1 MQPPVPNF
9 NPRPPR
15 GGRQPPFSK
24 YSHGPII
31 SIHALREEGDASS
44 SLDIFLSSLFQSTP
58 SARRATRTRPRNF
71 RFPAIS
77 IHALREESDSTHR
90 TASYGSTDFN
100 PRPPRGERQQLQ
112 SYARTA
118 KLFQSTPSARRATA
132 VLIVYI
138 CVFVDFN
145 PRPPRGGRPGR
156 QNHTTRK
163 DDISIHALREEG
175 DQHRLRCRRR
185 TAAFQSTP
193 SVGKATGQA
202 QDPGTRQA
210 ISIRNLHMEG
220 DYRQADCL
228 RRGIH
233 DFNPRPPRGERLQAG
248 GRHPA
253 ERINFNP
260 RPPRGERPFST
271 GI

>member
-1 MQPPVPNF
+1 MQPPVPNFNPRPPRGGRRQTASLLDRGFLFQSTPSARRATAHLDPVCIAGAYF

-100 PRPPRGERQQLQ
+100 PRPPRGERLVVFVDVRRPSYFNPRPPRGERQQLQ

-163 DDISIHALREEG
+163 DDISIHALRGES
-175 DQHRLRCRRR
+175 DR
-185 TAAFQSTP
+185 TS
-193 SVGKATGQA
+193 
-202 QDPGTRQA
+202 
-210 ISIRNLHMEG
+210 
-220 DYRQADCL
+220 
-228 RRGIH
+228 
-233 DFNPRPPRGERLQAG
+233 PRP
-248 GRHPA
+248 RHPPS
-253 ERINFNP
+253 NFNP
-260 RPPRGERPFST
+260 QSPHGRRLPTS
-271 GI
+271 

>member
-1 MQPPVPNF
+1 MHWIKQ
-9 NPRPPR
+9 
-15 GGRQPPFSK
+15 
-24 YSHGPII
+24 
-31 SIHALREEGDASS
+31 
-44 SLDIFLSSLFQSTP
+44 
-58 SARRATRTRPRNF
+58 ATT
-71 RFPAIS
+71 
-77 IHALREESDSTHR
+77 
-90 TASYGSTDFN
+90 Y
-100 PRPPRGERQQLQ
+100 
-112 SYARTA
+112 
-118 KLFQSTPSARRATA
+118 
-132 VLIVYI
+132 
-138 CVFVDFN
+138 FN

-233 DFNPRPPRGERLQAG
+233 DFNPRPPRGERLLGLVGLVGASCISIHALREEG
-248 GRHPA
+248 DCKA
-253 ERINFNP
+253 ECGAWQTPYFNP
-260 RPPRGERPFST
+260 RPPRGERPTNESWPILPHDFNPRPPRGERPIT
-271 GI
+271 QWTT